1 LRASSFAM
9 CSSYD
14 FLSDEAKGVPG
25 SECRTR
31 PRLVGCRQRLE
42 KKNRHRQIFCPLR
55 PIWAL
60 IIMRVQ
66 LYTTWYS
73 KAHRKREWRVKY
85 ITNIT
90 PNWSPCGL
98 CLRPAPLCV
107 FYLTKGKGARGSPKI
122 DQGCSIGCPIPI
134 VAISTSRA
142 SEVGQSVILVGDIIN
157 PSFLTFQW
165 LSKVLEPRLDSFPM
179 PNGRI
184 SARFPHLECY
194 LPSPDVSRVGLY
206 KRQNLR
212 PKNLPPFLSP
222 FLDMK

>member
-1 LRASSFAM
+1 M
-9 CSSYD
+9 PD
-14 FLSDEAKGVPG
+14 Q
-25 SECRTR
+25 T
-31 PRLVGCRQRLE
+31 LVGWLPPE
-42 KKNRHRQIFCPLR
+42 AWKKNRHRQIFCPLR

-60 IIMRVQ
+60 IIMQVQ

-142 SEVGQSVILVGDIIN
+142 SEVGQSSSSSVTSSTQAFWLFSGCPRFWSLDWTAFPCRMGEFRLVFPTWSVIFHL
-157 PSFLTFQW
+157 LMCH
-165 LSKVLEPRLDSFPM
+165 VLDYISGKIFGPKICHLFFHLFWTWNSDLRL
-179 PNGRI
+179 
-184 SARFPHLECY
+184 
-194 LPSPDVSRVGLY
+194 
-206 KRQNLR
+206 
-212 PKNLPPFLSP
+212 
-222 FLDMK
+222 